1 MRQIFANASSSI
13 TSALLA
19 LLLCV
24 TVSGCGATP
33 QLGGD
38 EECLGAAD
46 ALWTAIGA
54 QSPDLV
60 NSSAA
65 AVERLHNE
73 GKMPDDAFESIS
85 EIVTMARAAE
95 WSDAR
100 ASLKS
105 FVKGQRRAKKS

>member
-1 MRQIFANASSSI
+1 MKKVLVNALFSPSELVLTI
-13 TSALLA
+13 
-19 LLLCV
+19 LLCV
-24 TVSGCGATP
+24 FVCGCGATP

-38 EECLGAAD
+38 QECLGAAD

-65 AVERLHNE
+65 AVERLHDA
-73 GKMPDDAFESIS
+73 GRMPDDAFQSIS
-85 EIVTMARAAE
+85 EIVALARAQE

-105 FVKGQRRAKKS
+105 FVKGQRRATKS